1 MLNGLASFMGYIRA
15 FVESDIPAV
24 AQLHRTVFRTE
35 DSADPAWLDS
45 YYMYF
50 TRVFLENPWHDDQLP
65 SLVCEEDAEGVV
77 GFLGVVPR
85 RMTMNG
91 QRVQAAIGSQFVV
104 AQTRHAGH
112 VALELAEAFL
122 SGPQDLSICDQA
134 SDLSRKIW
142 EGLGG
147 TTSLLHSLYWTH
159 ALRPARLAL
168 SLLRGQPRLVP
179 FAVAAMTLAKAFDE
193 IVTRQPQDHLS
204 QWTPEVLAGDDLI
217 ESTVLTCLPTLVGAQ
232 SLRVEY
238 DAPTCRWLLE
248 RARQRKGS
256 GSLHAA
262 VVKNRDEIVGWYVY
276 HLERN
281 QVATVLQVA
290 ARPDAVLAVLDQ
302 LFCEADHHGAI
313 AVTGRSEPRYLQA
326 LSDSY
331 CVFHRGPWV
340 LLKAR
345 QPALLRSFETGDV
358 WFSRLDGEWCLGF

>member
-1 MLNGLASFMGYIRA
+1 MVNGLASFMGYIRT

-24 AQLHRTVFRTE
+24 ARLHRTAFKTE
-35 DSADPAWLDS
+35 DDSDSAWLDS
-45 YYMYF
+45 YYTYL
-50 TRVFLENPWHDDQLP
+50 TRVFLENPLHDDLLP
-65 SLVCEEDAEGVV
+65 SLVYEEDAEGVV

-85 RMTMNG
+85 RMTMDG
-91 QRVQAAIGSQFVV
+91 RRIQAAIGSQFVV
-104 AQTRHAGH
+104 AQTGH
-112 VALELAEAFL
+112 GGHIALQLAKAFL
-122 SGPQDLSICDQA
+122 DGPQDLSICDQA
-134 SDLSRKIW
+134 TDLSRKIW

-179 FAVAAMTLAKAFDE
+179 FAVAAITLAKAFDAR
-193 IVTRQPQDHLS
+193 VTREPQEHLV

-217 ESTVLTCLPTLVGAQ
+217 ESTVLTCLPTVVGAQ

-238 DAPTCRWLLE
+238 DAPTFRWLLE

-256 GSLHAA
+256 GTLHAA
-262 VVKNRDEIVGWYVY
+262 VVMKGDQIVGWYVY
-276 HLERN
+276 HFERD
-281 QVATVLQVA
+281 QMATVLQIA
-290 ARPDAVLAVLDQ
+290 AQSDAVRTVLDQ
-302 LFCEADHHGAI
+302 LFSEADQHGAI

-331 CVFHRGPWV
+331 CAFHRGPWV

-345 QPALLRSFETGDV
+345 QPSLVRSFETGDA